1 MSTPDG
7 RVYQVY
13 DYPFADVDGSPL
25 VLEMGVDITA
35 RKKAEE
41 ARGRL
46 IEILEATPDFVGIAD
61 YHGKLQYLNRAG
73 RAMVGIGADED
84 IAKLKVLDLH
94 PQEIHQLIMEVGAP
108 TAVRE
113 GVWQAAG
120 LTLRHRDGR
129 EIPVSQ
135 VILAHKDQTGR
146 VQFFSTVA
154 RDISDIKEAQASILR
169 HTAIVNGINRI
180 FKEALVSRT
189 EEELG
194 QTCLTV
200 AEELTASPFG
210 FIDKVD
216 EKGNFMVLA
225 ASSPDGD
232 QGGLAPEA
240 GFTHLGYINS
250 VDLLRQPVQEGVPLL
265 MNAPAS
271 PPELATPQGQPPLTA
286 FLGVPLT
293 YRAKPLGLIGLAN
306 KTGGFTPTDQETVQ
320 NLAPAMVEALMHRRA
335 EEALKAS
342 ESKLRYLA
350 DQLLTAQENE
360 RKRLASELHDE
371 LGHALLALKL
381 HLSAVERKMLPE
393 QEDLKK
399 ELRSQ
404 LDYINEV
411 IQEVRR
417 LYHDLSPGDVEDLG
431 LTKALVALVN
441 DFAGHFPQTEWQ
453 VDLGDLEGV
462 FSLPVQ
468 TIIYRLIQE
477 ALTNIGKHANCT
489 VVTISSRK
497 EHDRVRLTVQD
508 NGVGFNLD
516 SLNSR
521 AGRGVG
527 LVAMEERL
535 NMIGGS
541 FAIESREQQ
550 GTTLSFTIPT
560 LPEGEKP

>member
-1 MSTPDG
+1 M
-7 RVYQVY
+7 
-13 DYPFADVDGSPL
+13 
-25 VLEMGVDITA
+25 
-35 RKKAEE
+35 
-41 ARGRL
+41 
-46 IEILEATPDFVGIAD
+46 
-61 YHGKLQYLNRAG
+61 
-73 RAMVGIGADED
+73 
-84 IAKLKVLDLH
+84 
-94 PQEIHQLIMEVGAP
+94 
-108 TAVRE
+108 
-113 GVWQAAG
+113 
-120 LTLRHRDGR
+120 
-129 EIPVSQ
+129 
-135 VILAHKDQTGR
+135 
-146 VQFFSTVA
+146 
-154 RDISDIKEAQASILR
+154 
-169 HTAIVNGINRI
+169 
-180 FKEALVSRT
+180 
-189 EEELG
+189 
-194 QTCLTV
+194 
-200 AEELTASPFG
+200 
-210 FIDKVD
+210 
-216 EKGNFMVLA
+216 
-225 ASSPDGD
+225 
-232 QGGLAPEA
+232 
-240 GFTHLGYINS
+240 
-250 VDLLRQPVQEGVPLL
+250 DLLRRPVQEGVPLL
-265 MNAPAS
+265 MNAPS
-271 PPELATPQGQPPLTA
+271 SHPELATPEGHPPLTA
-286 FLGVPLT
+286 YMGVPLT
-293 YRAKPLGLIGLAN
+293 YGERAIGLLGLGN
-306 KTGGFTPTDQETVQ
+306 KEGGYNPADQEAME

-431 LTKALVALVN
+431 LTKALRALIS
-441 DFAGHFPQTEWQ
+441 DFARHVPQTEWR
-453 VDLGDLEGV
+453 VNLTDLEGM

-489 VVTISSRK
+489 VVQISCRK
-497 EHDRVRLTVQD
+497 EQGQVRLTVQD
-508 NGVGFNLD
+508 NGAGFDLEEF
-516 SLNSR
+516 NSR

-541 FAIESREQQ
+541 FAIESREQE

>member
-1 MSTPDG
+1 M
-7 RVYQVY
+7 
-13 DYPFADVDGSPL
+13 
-25 VLEMGVDITA
+25 
-35 RKKAEE
+35 
-41 ARGRL
+41 
-46 IEILEATPDFVGIAD
+46 
-61 YHGKLQYLNRAG
+61 
-73 RAMVGIGADED
+73 
-84 IAKLKVLDLH
+84 
-94 PQEIHQLIMEVGAP
+94 
-108 TAVRE
+108 
-113 GVWQAAG
+113 
-120 LTLRHRDGR
+120 
-129 EIPVSQ
+129 SQ
-135 VILAHKDQTGR
+135 VILAHKDQSGR

-154 RDISDIKEAQASILR
+154 RDISDIKEAQANILR

-180 FKEALVSRT
+180 FKEALISQT

-216 EKGNFMVLA
+216 DKGNFEVVA
-225 ASSPDGD
+225 VRFPGWD
-232 QGGLAPEA
+232 QAGLAPA
-240 GFTHLGYINS
+240 AAFSHLDYINTM
-250 VDLLRQPVQEGVPLL
+250 DLLRRPVQEGVPFL
-265 MNAPAS
+265 MNAPS
-271 PPELATPQGQPPLTA
+271 SHPELATPEGHPPLTA
-286 FLGVPLT
+286 YLGVPLT
-293 YRAKPLGLIGLAN
+293 YGERAIGLLGLGN
-306 KTGGFTPTDQETVQ
+306 KEGGYNPADQEAME

-360 RKRLASELHDE
+360 RKRLAAELHDE

-431 LTKALVALVN
+431 LTKALRALIS
-441 DFAGHFPQTEWQ
+441 DFARHVPQTEWR
-453 VDLGDLEGV
+453 VELTDLEGM

-468 TIIYRLIQE
+468 TIIYRIIQE

-489 VVTISSRK
+489 VVQIRSQK
-497 EHDRVRLTVQD
+497 EQDRVRFTVRD
-508 NGVGFNLD
+508 NGAGFD
-516 SLNSR
+516 PEKLNSR

-541 FAIESREQQ
+541 FAIESREQE

-560 LPEGEKP
+560 LPEGGKP